1 MSKKEIQEVVT
12 PKFISPDE
20 KLVLISADIKKIKK
34 RVGIIKITDE
44 KTYASANKLVIDIKN
59 RVNRL
64 DELKDETVK
73 PIKDFVKVVE
83 AKLKEPRDKYSSME
97 LTVKRSMSDFQIEEE
112 SKVREKEAK
121 LRAKREKEIEKAE
134 AKGKPAPVTPVP
146 IVERK
151 EATVKTDEGKSTA
164 KKIIKF
170 QIEDAEKLPK
180 KYRDQ
185 IFAKAVEKGIADQ
198 IMRPQMKLGL
208 EISRDEKSGE
218 VVTKLKGVKVWED
231 FDISVTA

>member
-1 MSKKEIQEVVT
+1 MSKEKIQSPEEKVVDISKDFKKLSVKSEKATITKEEHYTEANAFLVEVKARINRV
-12 PKFISPDE
+12 KAL
-20 KLVLISADIKKIKK
+20 KLEYVKPLKDNIKKLESLFN
-34 RVGIIKITDE
+34 DP
-44 KTYASANKLVIDIKN
+44 IKN
-59 RVNRL
+59 YEGIESHIKRL
-64 DELKDETVK
+64 
-73 PIKDFVKVVE
+73 
-83 AKLKEPRDKYSSME
+83 
-97 LTVKRSMSDFQIEEE
+97 MSDFRMEEE
-112 SKVREKEAK
+112 RKARAEEAK
-121 LRAKREKEIEKAE
+121 LRAKREKEIKKAE
-134 AKGKPAPVTPVP
+134 DKGKPAPVTPVP

-208 EISRDEKSGE
+208 EISRDEKSGD

>member
-1 MSKKEIQEVVT
+1 
-12 PKFISPDE
+12 
-20 KLVLISADIKKIKK
+20 
-34 RVGIIKITDE
+34 
-44 KTYASANKLVIDIKN
+44 
-59 RVNRL
+59 
-64 DELKDETVK
+64 
-73 PIKDFVKVVE
+73 
-83 AKLKEPRDKYSSME
+83 ME

-146 IVERK
+146 IIERQ

-170 QIEDAEKLPK
+170 EIEDAEKLPK